1 MPLLAPIST
10 PLCVFPHL
18 EPNLDVSVPESGLIK
33 LIPKLTFAPVFTDE
47 GGIADLPVEATLFTT
62 TFGFSLYKLA
72 TQVSTSVN
80 VASLVLYFSNIVILS
95 LFVLSLSFN
104 CFTMSSASSNLDT

>member
-47 GGIADLPVEATLFTT
+47 GGIADLPLILLFYHYLY
-62 TFGFSLYKLA
+62 SLYL
-72 TQVSTSVN
+72 
-80 VASLVLYFSNIVILS
+80 LIVLQCLLHLQI
-95 LFVLSLSFN
+95 
-104 CFTMSSASSNLDT
+104 